1 MYLQKIP
8 MELKGSKT
16 EQCLLAA
23 FAGESQ
29 ARNRYTFFASV
40 AKKEGYE
47 QISALFQKTADEEKE
62 HGKLFF
68 KQLKGGSAVITAA
81 YPAGMIGT
89 TRENLL
95 AAAEGEQHEWDTL
108 YPDFAGIAESEGFT
122 DIAALFR
129 KVATV
134 EAHHEQRYRK
144 LLAHVTKGTVFSRA
158 TPARWYCRNCG
169 AVFEGKQAPEKCPVC
184 DHPKAHFELFS
195 ENY

>member
-1 MYLQKIP
+1 

-47 QISALFQKTADEEKE
+47 QISALFQKTAEEEKE
-62 HGKLFF
+62 HGELFF
-68 KQLKGGSAVITAA
+68 KQLKGGDVEITAA
-81 YPAGMIGT
+81 YPAGIIGKT
-89 TRENLL
+89 KENLL

-108 YPDFAGIAESEGFT
+108 YPDFARIAESEGFVE
-122 DIAALFR
+122 IAALFR
-129 KVATV
+129 NVATV
-134 EAHHEQRYRK
+134 EAHHEKRYRK
-144 LLAHVTKGTVFSRA
+144 LLANVTNGTVFSRA
-158 TPARWYCRNCG
+158 TPTRWYCRNCG
-169 AVFEGKQAPEKCPVC
+169 AVIEGKEAPEKCPVC
-184 DHPKAHFELFS
+184 DHARAYFELFS